1 MLGIT
6 NVCFIINS
14 FFQCYN
20 ICSGYDIITICI
32 NRYIKQGG
40 HYLNKQER
48 GFTLLE
54 VAAAL
59 LIISFIFIGI
69 LSLMQSTKKLSSE
82 NIDQLVMTSF
92 ATGSLKRFLDTPTL
106 YISDIKENKNVNEN
120 NSCEKIKPIN
130 CYFEQMS
137 FTEPV
142 DIASYNQKNADASL
156 YHLKANDKDY
166 YLRFTLTQDEHEK
179 RKELINVIAF
189 VSKDSNFKKGR
200 VKVEGYLSYAENTE
214 APKD

>member
-1 MLGIT
+1 M
-6 NVCFIINS
+6 
-14 FFQCYN
+14 
-20 ICSGYDIITICI
+20 
-32 NRYIKQGG
+32 
-40 HYLNKQER
+40 NKQER

-92 ATGSLKRFLDTPTL
+92 ATGSLKRFLDNPTL
-106 YISDIKENKNVNEN
+106 YMSGIQEDQTCK
-120 NSCEKIKPIN
+120 KIKPIN
-130 CYFEQMS
+130 CHFEKMS
-137 FTEPV
+137 FTEPI
-142 DIASYNQKNADASL
+142 DISSYNQQNIDSNL
-156 YHLKANDKDY
+156 YHLKANDEDY

-214 APKD
+214 APKN

>member
-1 MLGIT
+1 ML
-6 NVCFIINS
+6 N
-14 FFQCYN
+14 YN
-20 ICSGYDIITICI
+20 
-32 NRYIKQGG
+32 QGG
-40 HYLNKQER
+40 HFLNKREQ

-106 YISDIKENKNVNEN
+106 YISDIKENKT
-120 NSCEKIKPIN
+120 CKKIKPIN
-130 CYFEQMS
+130 CYFEKMS

-142 DIASYNQKNADASL
+142 DIASYNQMNADASL

-166 YLRFTLTQDEHEK
+166 YLRFTLTQDEHEQ

-214 APKD
+214 APKN